1 MRNGVRC
8 ERCQTTMVEIT
19 LTVGEGNVVMRSCS
33 RCDRRSWIS
42 DGEPVELD
50 GVLDQIGGTRK

>member
-1 MRNGVRC
+1 
-8 ERCQTTMVEIT
+8 MVEIT